1 MRAALLLFALAA
13 RADGPGSLFSDATA
27 EAEIRWRHFNG
38 ESQDRYLVEST
49 TGGVGFLDFDGDGRL
64 DLFLVN
70 GGETP
75 ASRSPSPV
83 RNALCRNLG
92 GGRFENVAEKAG
104 IDRVSF
110 YGMGVAAAD
119 YDNDGHT
126 DLYVTG
132 YPSSALFHNN
142 GDGTFRDVT
151 KAAGVGNP
159 GEWAASAAWFD
170 YDRDGLLDL
179 FVANYAEFSFDDKRR
194 CDFAGRPVYCT
205 QTDYKGRPPRLYHN
219 EGNGT
224 FRDVTKRAGLL
235 DQAGRALG
243 VVAIDINTDGWVDLF
258 VARDASPNLL
268 LLNQKNG
275 SFRDAAFEAEV
286 AFNAD
291 GVARSG
297 MGVDAGDVDGD
308 GAPDFI
314 VTNFDSEYHALYQ
327 NHGKMPFREITVSS
341 RLAAHTKPYVGWGV
355 RFLDYD
361 NDGDLDLLIVNGH
374 LQENISDS
382 NRSVQYR
389 EPPLLLANDGK
400 GVFAN
405 MADAAGASFRTGY
418 VGRGLA
424 TGDFDNDGAVDAAFI
439 NLNSRPVLLRNSA
452 ATANHWLGIELLGT
466 ESNRDAIGARI
477 SLRQGSRK
485 LTRWVTGGSSFLAS
499 HDLRVVFGLGGNIAP
514 AEIEIVWPNG
524 AVQQVTGLAPDRYHK
539 ILEPTKK
546 EAARIAVSPGNSGQ
560 L

>member
-1 MRAALLLFALAA
+1 VRAALLLLALVA
-13 RADGPGSLFSDATA
+13 RADGPGPLFTDITA
-27 EAEIRWRHFNG
+27 QVGIRWTHFNG
-38 ESQDRYLVEST
+38 ESAARYLVEST
-49 TGGVGFLDFDGDGRL
+49 TGGLGFLDFDGDGKL

-70 GGETP
+70 GGDTP
-75 ASRSPSPV
+75 GNRSPSPV
-83 RNALCRNLG
+83 RSALYRNAG

-104 IDRVSF
+104 VDRLPF

-142 GDGTFRDVT
+142 GDGTFANVT
-151 KAAGVGNP
+151 KTAAVENR
-159 GEWAASAAWFD
+159 GEWATSAAWFD
-170 YDRDGLLDL
+170 YDRDGRLDL
-179 FVANYAEFSFDDKRR
+179 FVSNYAEFSFDDKRR
-194 CDFAGRPVYCT
+194 CDFAGRPVYCS
-205 QTDYKGRPPRLYHN
+205 QTDYKGRPPKLYHN
-219 EGNGT
+219 DGDGR
-224 FRDVTKRAGLL
+224 FRDVTREALLL

-243 VVAIDINTDGWVDLF
+243 VVAIDVDADGWIDLF

-291 GVARSG
+291 GVARAG
-297 MGVDAGDVDGD
+297 MGVDAGDADGD
-308 GAPDFI
+308 GNPDFV

-327 NHGKMPFREITVSS
+327 NRGRLPFREVTASS
-341 RLAAHTKPYVGWGV
+341 RLAAFTKSYVGWGV
-355 RFLDYD
+355 RFFDYD

-374 LQENISDS
+374 LQETISES

-400 GVFAN
+400 GAFAN
-405 MADAAGASFRTGY
+405 MAKSAGAAFATGY

-439 NLNSRPVLLRNSA
+439 NLNSRPVLLRNTA
-452 ATANHWLGIELLGT
+452 AAKNHWLGVHLRGT
-466 ESNRDAIGARI
+466 QSNRDAIGARI
-477 SLRQGSRK
+477 VLRQGGRR
-485 LTRWVTGGSSFLAS
+485 LTRWITGGSSFLAT
-499 HDLRVVFGLGGNIAP
+499 HDRRVVFGLGEDARNIF
-514 AEIEIVWPNG
+514 IEIRWPNG
-524 AVQQVTGLAPDRYHK
+524 AVQTLTDLAPGRYYE
-539 ILEPTKK
+539 ITEPTKK
-546 EAARIAVSPGNSGQ
+546 EAARIAISPGNSGQ